1 MDISNNLYSNIKV
14 QSKYVLQCEENNS
27 TTDQE
32 ELREESRIDIL
43 HYDNQNNQN
52 SYVVLKKTILTHNV
66 KWTLKILSNF
76 VAFLENINFTK
87 GLSFTFCVHEN
98 LKKLPSKVGYC
109 F

>member
-43 HYDNQNNQN
+43 YYDNRPKK
-52 SYVVLKKTILTHNV
+52 VLFKVKTYIFLT
-66 KWTLKILSNF
+66 F
-76 VAFLENINFTK
+76 
-87 GLSFTFCVHEN
+87 
-98 LKKLPSKVGYC
+98 
-109 F
+109 